1 MKMALDNFTNDF
13 VVNYIDKWW
22 VKLNKSNKKDFTD
35 NITQVLN
42 GAYSTI
48 NVYAR
53 NVSITSLI
61 VPIFNHLI
69 EQMVK

>member
-1 MKMALDNFTNDF
+1 MKIALDNFTSDF
-13 VVNYIDKWW
+13 LVNYIDKWW
-22 VKLNKSNKKDFTD
+22 FKLNKSERKDFTD
-35 NITQVLN
+35 NLTHVLN
-42 GAYSTI
+42 KTYSTI
-48 NVYAR
+48 NLYAR

>member
-1 MKMALDNFTNDF
+1 MALDNFTNDF